1 MSKCNTETMHTYLK
15 QAGFAGETYTFPIY
29 GIMKNTSF
37 WASRY
42 NNQNCCYV
50 ALSDYKRLLLVEFT
64 MLTGTPVRMGA
75 LGFDD
80 IVSADVKQTIFGQ
93 YKFTLVFDING
104 KKQKFVFRAAKK
116 VYGTDFTEQE
126 QNVTALAEYFEKYGH
141 NLKY

>member
-1 MSKCNTETMHTYLK
+1 MGKWNTAAMHEYLR
-15 QAGFAGETYTFPIY
+15 QAGVTGETYKYPVY

-42 NNQNCCYV
+42 NQQNCCYI
-50 ALSDYKRLLLVEFT
+50 ALSDYKRLLFVEFT

-80 IVSADVKQTIFGQ
+80 ILSANVRKNLFGQ
-93 YKFTLVFDING
+93 YVFKLEFLING
-104 KKQKFVFRAAKK
+104 KKQKFTFQVAKK
-116 VYGTDFTEQE
+116 VYGTDFDNQE
-126 QNVTALAEYFEKYGH
+126 QNLMGLVEYFEKYGH

>member
-1 MSKCNTETMHTYLK
+1 MSKWNTATMHAYLQK
-15 QAGFAGETYTFPIY
+15 TCVQGETYKYPIY

-50 ALSDYKRLLLVEFT
+50 ALSDYRRLLFAEFT

-80 IVSADVKQTIFGQ
+80 LVSAKVKKNIVGQ
-93 YKFTLVFDING
+93 YVFKLEFIING
-104 KKQKFVFRAAKK
+104 KKQKFTFQAAKK
-116 VYGTDFTEQE
+116 VYGTDLNEQE
-126 QNVTALAEYFEKYGH
+126 QNLMGLVEYFEKYGH
-141 NLKY
+141 NLRY